1 MTKKEIKEALDGINK
16 SERITFL
23 NEWLE
28 NIVNNDT
35 FSKKDLPTI
44 NNIQEI
50 IKELREE
57 DSDEYI

>member
-1 MTKKEIKEALDGINK
+1 MTKKEIKEALEGINK

-50 IKELREE
+50 IKELREG